1 MGRWLWVVLPAMA
14 MLVLFIAL
22 SRFLDRRQALILVSG
37 ALLVATFIAA
47 VVTKNS
53 ATVRGLLATLLWS
66 IVLFE
71 LLSL

>member
-1 MGRWLWVVLPAMA
+1 MRRWLLVILPAVA
-14 MLVLFIAL
+14 LFIAL
-22 SRFLDRRQALILVSG
+22 SLFVDRRQALSLVTG
-37 ALLVATFIAA
+37 ALLVATVIAA
-47 VVTKNS
+47 VFTKDT